1 MPHSRS
7 TASASSPTGAPAA
20 PPRGRR
26 SGRRPSGQWRHA
38 SRSRGFAERSRP
50 RASWALWSARR
61 ADGAELSVSFL
72 TGSDGSFSGHMT
84 RRAVR
89 FSLVAVLCG
98 AVVARPLPGQRPVTR
113 AQAVEAAL
121 AGGARA
127 ALAHARLSRRT
138 ARDADSLLAMARLR
152 REVGDVSELDV
163 RLAEVNAGQLESI
176 AVDDSLAA
184 LDALLGVQLAMG
196 LPADTPEIALADSL
210 APPADTVPGDP
221 PEPLPVTA
229 AAPTLR
235 PAGRAL
241 TFAHRR
247 LFAGP

>member
-7 TASASSPTGAPAA
+7 TASASSLTGAPAA

-26 SGRRPSGQWRHA
+26 SGRRRPSGQWRHA
-38 SRSRGFAERSRP
+38 SPSHGFAERSRP

-89 FSLVAVLCG
+89 LSLVAVLCG

-121 AGGARA
+121 AGRGRA
-127 ALAHARLSRRT
+127 A
-138 ARDADSLLAMARLR
+138 
-152 REVGDVSELDV
+152 
-163 RLAEVNAGQLESI
+163 AGPGGAGPAAGGPGAAPALPKP
-176 AVDDSLAA
+176 SLAA
-184 LDALLGVQLAMG
+184 PYTQDL
-196 LPADTPEIALADSL
+196 
-210 APPADTVPGDP
+210 
-221 PEPLPVTA
+221 
-229 AAPTLR
+229 
-235 PAGRAL
+235 
-241 TFAHRR
+241 
-247 LFAGP
+247 